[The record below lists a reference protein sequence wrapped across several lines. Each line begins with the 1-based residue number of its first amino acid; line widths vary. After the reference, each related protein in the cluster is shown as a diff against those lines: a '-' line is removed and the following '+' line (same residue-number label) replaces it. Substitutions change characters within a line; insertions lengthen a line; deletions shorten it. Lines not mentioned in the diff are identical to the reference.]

1 LIMLGTGQQYRSTV
15 HAADVADFFRR
26 VLEHDAAR
34 GYYVIGNGLNP
45 TVADSL
51 RRPPWQPALQGQY
64 PAPTRRLGNE

>member
-1 LIMLGTGQQYRSTV
+1 MLGTGQQHRSTV
-15 HAADVADFFRR
+15 HAADIADFFRR

-51 RRPPWQPALQGQY
+51 RRPPWQPALPEPS
-64 PAPTRRLGNE
+64 PAPTKRLGND